1 MWYTY
6 ATSPNYG
13 NIEKEEMFMALRNL
27 ENGVVT
33 IPSFRDVFS
42 NMDRF
47 WNNFYFSPSERLVP
61 MDVIEGEF
69 GYEMR
74 IAIPGASK
82 ENIKID
88 IKQGSLTV
96 EATREKLSD
105 DSKYLYKGL
114 SAFEFKR
121 TFSDLDT
128 TLKVD
133 TEKISSVY
141 KDGLLTIT
149 LPKKQEALPRVIPVE
164 VK

>member
-1 MWYTY
+1 MTIKNWDV
-6 ATSPNYG
+6 
-13 NIEKEEMFMALRNL
+13 
-27 ENGVVT
+27 GVVT

-42 NMDRF
+42 NMDKF
-47 WNNFYFSPSERLVP
+47 WNSFYFSPSERLVP
-61 MDVIEGEF
+61 MDVIEGEV

-74 IAIPGASK
+74 IAIPGATK
-82 ENIKID
+82 DNIKID

-96 EATREKLSD
+96 ETTRDKLED

-114 SAFEFKR
+114 SDFEFKR

-141 KDGLLTIT
+141 KDGRLTIT

>member
-1 MWYTY
+1 
-6 ATSPNYG
+6 
-13 NIEKEEMFMALRNL
+13 MALNKL

-42 NMDRF
+42 NMDKF
-47 WNNFYFSPSERLVP
+47 WNSFYFSPSERLVP
-61 MDVIEGEF
+61 MDVIEGEA

-74 IAIPGASK
+74 IAVPGATK
-82 ENIKID
+82 DHIKID

-96 EATREKLSD
+96 EAKRPKVED
-105 DSKYLYKGL
+105 DAKYLYKGL

-121 TFSDLDT
+121 TFSDLDS

-133 TEKISSVY
+133 TDKITSVY

-149 LPKKQEALPRVIPVE
+149 LPKKQEALPRNIPVE

>member
-1 MWYTY
+1 
-6 ATSPNYG
+6 
-13 NIEKEEMFMALRNL
+13 MAIKNWDT
-27 ENGVVT
+27 GVVT
-33 IPSFRDVFS
+33 IPSFREVFS
-42 NMDRF
+42 NMDKF
-47 WNNFYFSPSERLVP
+47 WNSFYFSPSERLVP
-61 MDVIEGEF
+61 MDVVEGEV

-82 ENIKID
+82 EDIKID
-88 IKQGSLTV
+88 IRQGSLTI
-96 EATREKLSD
+96 EATRPKLED

-114 SAFEFKR
+114 SAFEFRR

-133 TEKISSVY
+133 TEKITSVY
-141 KDGLLTIT
+141 KDGLLTVT

>member
-1 MWYTY
+1 
-6 ATSPNYG
+6 
-13 NIEKEEMFMALRNL
+13 
-27 ENGVVT
+27 
-33 IPSFRDVFS
+33 
-42 NMDRF
+42 
-47 WNNFYFSPSERLVP
+47 

-121 TFSDLDT
+121 TFSDLDS